1 MELKIKK
8 ELRTTKSGQPEFSNK
23 FIEVKYDMEHRT
35 ATFHNPYIDVYTHE
49 LKIFAKG
56 QFPSDGTPDHS
67 IARNGLMSFLYSDI
81 IHELHLLAND
91 ISPRNTDAIKRIRQM
106 QHDLSTWE

>member
-8 ELRTTKSGQPEFSNK
+8 ELRTTESGQPEFSNK
-23 FIEVKYDMEHRT
+23 FIEVTYDMDHRK
-35 ATFHNPYIDVYTHE
+35 ATYANPYVNTYIHE

-56 QFPSDGTPDHS
+56 QFPSGDTPDHS
-67 IARNGLMSFLYSDI
+67 MARNGLMSFLYSDI

-91 ISPRNTDAIKRIRQM
+91 ISPRNTDALKRIRQM